1 MQGRNA
7 RERERERERERLL
20 REYRGCA
27 RGEVEHQASDLQN
40 CVRLIHG
47 DDRIS
52 GASSEDQAVRVECE
66 TRHGSNTLAEES
78 FVVLDEAQL
87 FAIECRDL
95 DLLVLDATVSS
106 RQGKAAI
113 GKVSTKTAITVV

>member
-1 MQGRNA
+1 
-7 RERERERERERLL
+7 
-20 REYRGCA
+20 
-27 RGEVEHQASDLQN
+27 
-40 CVRLIHG
+40 
-47 DDRIS
+47 
-52 GASSEDQAVRVECE
+52 
-66 TRHGSNTLAEES
+66 LAEES

-113 GKVSTKTAITVV
+113 GKVSTNQLS